1 MSRRDR
7 RQATEARLAHQR
19 RRPAPPGEHRLSLI
33 LPAYRE
39 APRIAATI
47 ERVRTELGPL
57 VDGDV
62 EIVVVDDGSVDGTA
76 DIARRAGADQVV
88 SSTVNRGK
96 GAAVRAGVA
105 VATGRTIAFTD
116 ADLAYSPEQVKTLL
130 HQVESGW
137 DLVMGSRFHHEA
149 TTITETSALRRLGG
163 RAINACTR
171 LVLDGDHRDT
181 QCGLKAFRADVAGVL
196 FDHVRVDGFA
206 FDVELYLLAERLG
219 LSLTEVPV
227 QVENSEQSTVKVVRD
242 AVGMLTDLTRI
253 RLDTA
258 RGHYDAV
265 PDEVAHLSP
274 GADPRPH

>member
-7 RQATEARLAHQR
+7 RQATEARLAHQQQ
-19 RRPAPPGEHRLSLI
+19 RPEPPGERRLSLI

-39 APRIAATI
+39 ATRIASAI

-57 VDGDV
+57 IDGDV
-62 EIVVVDDGSVDGTA
+62 EIVVVDDGSRDGTA
-76 DIARRAGADQVV
+76 DIAHRAGADQVV
-88 SSTVNRGK
+88 SSTMNRGK

-105 VATGRTIAFTD
+105 VAAGRTVAFTD
-116 ADLAYSPEQVKTLL
+116 ADLAYSPDQVMTLL
-130 HQVESGW
+130 QRVEAGW
-137 DLVMGSRFHHEA
+137 DLVMGSRLHRD
-149 TTITETSALRRLGG
+149 TTAITETSALRSIGG

-171 LVLDGDHRDT
+171 LVLAGDHPDT
-181 QCGLKAFRADVAGVL
+181 QCGFKAFRSDVARVL

-227 QVENSEQSTVKVVRD
+227 RVENSDQSTVKIMRD
-242 AVGMLTDLTRI
+242 PLQMLTDLTRI

-265 PDEVAHLSP
+265 PDELAHLSP
-274 GADPRPH
+274 GADPRSH